1 MATVTAATTTERV
14 IEKRTG
20 FPVGRGSGNGRNGRG
35 PGGGGGDRHDRHDND
50 DSSAEKYRIG
60 IWVVLAGVTMM
71 FTALT
76 SAYIVRSVSID
87 GSRDWKPIA
96 MPRMVLVST
105 ALIILSSITFSIARR
120 ALRKGQSEQYRN
132 WLSVTGLLGIAF
144 LIGQYLTWRHL
155 VAEGIY
161 LSSNPHSSFFYL
173 LTATHAIHLMFGLLA
188 IGVLIVKAWRVSPND
203 SAQISRRTVGTH
215 AVSIYWHFMDGLWI
229 YLFLLLFVWR

>member
-1 MATVTAATTTERV
+1 MNPMKSPSLQECYTRRGAVMATVTAATTTERV
-14 IEKRTG
+14 IVKRPG
-20 FPVGRGSGNGRNGRG
+20 RPVGRGSGNGHNGRG

-105 ALIILSSITFSIARR
+105 ALIILSSITFS
-120 ALRKGQSEQYRN
+120 
-132 WLSVTGLLGIAF
+132 
-144 LIGQYLTWRHL
+144 
-155 VAEGIY
+155 
-161 LSSNPHSSFFYL
+161 
-173 LTATHAIHLMFGLLA
+173 
-188 IGVLIVKAWRVSPND
+188 
-203 SAQISRRTVGTH
+203 
-215 AVSIYWHFMDGLWI
+215 
-229 YLFLLLFVWR
+229 